1 MTDVKKHLRLRILVV
16 DDDKNICRAL
26 SLSLKDTKCTLSIAH
41 SVDEAVLKFKENPV
55 DLILTDFKMEGKTGL
70 DLIKE
75 AKAFQPDVL
84 IVVMT
89 AFASIENAIKV
100 VREGAYDYLSKPFT
114 NDQFIHF
121 LYRIQN
127 LIDLKNENS
136 ALKKPLVRR
145 DFFAGLTSPASRGLE
160 EFVKK
165 MSPTDTTLLLTGES
179 GTGKSELA
187 KLIHELSPRASKP
200 FITVYCTTLT
210 ESLLES
216 ELFGHVK
223 GSFTGAT
230 SEKIGQLQ
238 AAEGGTL
245 FLDEVG
251 DLSPTGQA
259 KLLRFL
265 QDKVFQKVGG
275 NEEISVNTR
284 IITATNRD
292 LQEAVQ
298 EGKFRQDLYYR
309 LNTLEVMLVSLRHR
323 REDIPIYID
332 RFLKE
337 LKKSERIGESCETIS
352 EIPQNV
358 LERFMEYHW
367 PGNLRELRNAIE
379 RLVMLSQGRTMILND
394 LPPAIR
400 QDPKPVPAQSP
411 YQSLEE
417 IEKNHIL
424 NLLDREKNLERAA
437 EILGITKATLWR
449 KRKQY
454 GLI

>member
-1 MTDVKKHLRLRILVV
+1 MTDLKKNLNLKMIVV
-16 DDDKNICRAL
+16 DDDKNICRSL
-26 SLSLKDTKCTLSIAH
+26 GLSLKDTKCVFVSAN
-41 SVDEAVLKFKENPV
+41 SVDEAMTKIKENEF
-55 DLILTDFKMEGKTGL
+55 DLILTDFKMGGKTGL

-75 AKAFQPDVL
+75 VKVIHSEAL

-89 AFASIENAIKV
+89 AFASIENAITV
-100 VREGAYDYLSKPFT
+100 VREGAYDYLPKPFT
-114 NDQFIHF
+114 NDQFLHF
-121 LYRIQN
+121 LNKIQN
-127 LIDLKNENS
+127 LIDLKRENKT
-136 ALKKPLVRR
+136 LKKPWVRR
-145 DFFAGLTSPASRGLE
+145 DFFAGLTSTASRSLE

-165 MSPTDTTLLLTGES
+165 MAPMDTTILLTGES

-187 KLIHELSPRASKP
+187 KLIHELSPRALKP
-200 FITVYCTTLT
+200 FVTVYCTTLT

-230 SEKIGQLQ
+230 SDKMGQLQ

-284 IITATNRD
+284 ILAATNKD
-292 LQEAVQ
+292 LQESVQ
-298 EGKFRQDLYYR
+298 EGKFREDLYYR

-323 REDIPIYID
+323 KEDLPVYID

-337 LKKSERIGESCETIS
+337 IKKTKGGLD
-352 EIPQNV
+352 IPLIPKDVTDKLLN
-358 LERFMEYHW
+358 YTW
-367 PGNLRELRNAIE
+367 PGNLRELRNTLQ
-379 RLVMLSQGRTMILND
+379 RLIMFSQGRSLTLSD
-394 LPPAIR
+394 LPPVFT
-400 QDPKPVPAQSP
+400 QELKLHPANSP
-411 YQSLEE
+411 YKSLEE
-417 IEKNHIL
+417 VEKSHIL
-424 NLLDREKNLERAA
+424 ALLSLENNLEKSA

>member
-1 MTDVKKHLRLRILVV
+1 MTEVKKNLNLKIIVV
-16 DDDKNICRAL
+16 DDDKNICRSL
-26 SLSLKDTKCTLSIAH
+26 TLSLKDTKCLLVTAN
-41 SVDEAVLKFKENPV
+41 SVDEAMEKIKETSF
-55 DLILTDFKMEGKTGL
+55 DLILTDFKMQGKTGL

-75 AKAFQPDVL
+75 TKMINPEAL

-89 AFASIENAIKV
+89 AFASIENAIAV
-100 VREGAYDYLSKPFT
+100 VKEGAYDYLPKPFT
-114 NDQFIHF
+114 NDQFLHF
-121 LYRIQN
+121 LNKIQN
-127 LIDLKNENS
+127 LTDLKRENKT
-136 ALKKPLVRR
+136 LKKPWVRR
-145 DFFAGLTSPASRGLE
+145 DFFSGLTSTPSRSLE

-165 MSPTDTTLLLTGES
+165 MAPTDSTILLTGES

-187 KLIHELSPRASKP
+187 KLIHGLSPRASKP
-200 FITVYCTTLT
+200 FVTVYCTTLT

-230 SEKIGQLQ
+230 ADRSGQLQ

-284 IITATNRD
+284 ILAATNKD
-292 LQEAVQ
+292 LLEAVQ
-298 EGKFRQDLYYR
+298 EGKFREDLYYR
-309 LNTLEVMLVSLRHR
+309 LNTLEVMLVALRHR
-323 REDIPIYID
+323 KEDIPIYIE

-337 LKKSERIGESCETIS
+337 IKRAEEKLDIPV
-352 EIPQNV
+352 IPQDV
-358 LERFMEYHW
+358 LNKLLNYNW
-367 PGNLRELRNAIE
+367 PGNLRELRNTLQ
-379 RLVMLSQGRTMILND
+379 RLIMLSQGRPLTLAD
-394 LPPAIR
+394 LPPAFT
-400 QDPKPVPAQSP
+400 QEVKPLQGDSP
-411 YQSLEE
+411 YRSLEE
-417 IEKNHIL
+417 VEKNHIL
-424 NLLDREKNLERAA
+424 ALLSKENNLEKSA

>member
-1 MTDVKKHLRLRILVV
+1 
-16 DDDKNICRAL
+16 
-26 SLSLKDTKCTLSIAH
+26 
-41 SVDEAVLKFKENPV
+41 
-55 DLILTDFKMEGKTGL
+55 
-70 DLIKE
+70 
-75 AKAFQPDVL
+75 
-84 IVVMT
+84 
-89 AFASIENAIKV
+89 
-100 VREGAYDYLSKPFT
+100 
-114 NDQFIHF
+114 
-121 LYRIQN
+121 
-127 LIDLKNENS
+127 
-136 ALKKPLVRR
+136 
-145 DFFAGLTSPASRGLE
+145 
-160 EFVKK
+160 
-165 MSPTDTTLLLTGES
+165 LLTGES

-187 KLIHELSPRASKP
+187 KLIHELSPRALKP
-200 FITVYCTTLT
+200 FVTVYCTTLT

-230 SEKIGQLQ
+230 SDKMGQLQ

-284 IITATNRD
+284 ILAATNKD
-292 LQEAVQ
+292 LQESVQ
-298 EGKFRQDLYYR
+298 EGKFREDLYYR

-323 REDIPIYID
+323 KEDLPVYID

-337 LKKSERIGESCETIS
+337 IKKTKGGLD
-352 EIPQNV
+352 IPLIPKDVTDKLLN
-358 LERFMEYHW
+358 YTW
-367 PGNLRELRNAIE
+367 PGNLRELRNTLQ
-379 RLVMLSQGRTMILND
+379 RLIMFSQGRSLTLSD
-394 LPPAIR
+394 LPPVFT
-400 QDPKPVPAQSP
+400 QELKLHPANSP
-411 YQSLEE
+411 YKSLEE
-417 IEKNHIL
+417 VEKSHIL
-424 NLLDREKNLERAA
+424 ALLSLENNLEKSA

>member
-1 MTDVKKHLRLRILVV
+1 MTNLKKNLSLRILVV

-26 SLSLKDTKCTLSIAH
+26 GLSLKDTQCVLITANSA
-41 SVDEAVLKFKENPV
+41 DEAITKLKENDF
-55 DLILTDFKMEGKTGL
+55 DLILTDFKMQGKTGL

-75 AKAFQPDVL
+75 VKPMHPETL
-84 IVVMT
+84 TVVMT
-89 AFASIENAIKV
+89 AYASIENAIAV
-100 VREGAYDYLSKPFT
+100 MREGAYDYLPKPFT

-121 LYRIQN
+121 LNRIQN
-127 LIDLKNENS
+127 LIDLKRENKN
-136 ALKKPLVRR
+136 LKKPWVRR
-145 DFFAGLTSPASRGLE
+145 DFFAGLTSTASRSLE
-160 EFVKK
+160 DFVRK
-165 MSPTDTTLLLTGES
+165 MAPTDATVLLTGES

-230 SEKIGQLQ
+230 TDKIGQLQ

-251 DLSPTGQA
+251 DLTPAGQA

-284 IITATNRD
+284 ILAATNRD
-292 LQEAVQ
+292 LTEAVQ
-298 EGKFRQDLYYR
+298 EGKFREDLYYR

-323 REDIPIYID
+323 KEDIAVYID

-337 LKKSERIGESCETIS
+337 IKKTGANEQVQS
-352 EIPQNV
+352 IPKEVQEK
-358 LERFMEYHW
+358 LLTYDW
-367 PGNLRELRNAIE
+367 PGNLRELRNTVQ
-379 RLVMLSQGRTMILND
+379 RLIMLSQGRPIMVSD
-394 LPPAIR
+394 LPPAFR
-400 QDPKPVPAQSP
+400 QEPRADTSESP
-411 YQSLEE
+411 YRSLEE
-417 IEKNHIL
+417 VEKTHIL
-424 NLLDREKNLERAA
+424 ALLERESSLEKAT